1 MDTDLHKLTKTTGG
15 YTNGFAPIRIGCNNW
30 FGNGS
35 LIMKRTETP
44 DFCIISAR
52 TILSGKVDMP
62 EYSVIGQKRDIKLM
76 SLGVWRNIDDDI
88 IDFNADKDVL
98 NSSH

>member
-1 MDTDLHKLTKTTGG
+1 
-15 YTNGFAPIRIGCNNW
+15 
-30 FGNGS
+30 
-35 LIMKRTETP
+35 
-44 DFCIISAR
+44 
-52 TILSGKVDMP
+52 MP